1 MIRGMIAA
9 LVTMALATPALAVTP
24 CEPKPP
30 LCHAKKDRAS
40 SAEQQQRKA
49 PRQEAC
55 VKRYALM

>member
-9 LVTMALATPALAVTP
+9 SVMMALATPAAAAT
-24 CEPKPP
+24 CDPKPP
-30 LCHAKKDRAS
+30 LCHTKKDRAS
-40 SAEQQQRKA
+40 NAEQQRKT